1 MYDTNFLLM
10 QEHKYSL
17 EDLENMIPWERT
29 IYVSLLVKYVKE
41 KNEKMKEQQKKI
53 RRKR

>member
-1 MYDTNFLLM
+1 M

-29 IYVSLLVKYVKE
+29 IYVNLLIVHIKE
-41 KNEKMKEQQKKI
+41 LNEKMEKQ
-53 RRKR
+53 RKRKR